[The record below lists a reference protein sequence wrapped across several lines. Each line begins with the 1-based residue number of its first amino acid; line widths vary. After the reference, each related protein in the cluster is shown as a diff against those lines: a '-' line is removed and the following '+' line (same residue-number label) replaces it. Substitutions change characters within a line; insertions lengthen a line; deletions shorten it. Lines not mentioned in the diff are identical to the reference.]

1 MAEGKQIQNNEA
13 AVTRRDVVQVGT
25 AAEVAGLIAASAA
38 AAQTPA
44 ATPSGQQMAQNASNS
59 AATPQGAGTATP
71 RGQNNIRTGEQQP
84 FYDYSPLP
92 KRPKLKWPNG
102 ARVAVFIVPNVEHWD
117 VHDDKGQ
124 MDVRNLPRNDY
135 GLRVAV
141 WRLMEAFTERRIPTT
156 IALNASVCRFYPEL
170 IEAFKARGD
179 ELMGHGITNSE
190 RLNLVSPEQGGAIV
204 RQAVD
209 MIRAASGQRV
219 RGWLGPGLAENDGTL
234 DALKAAGV
242 EYVCDW
248 GPADDQPFPMK
259 NGLHVMPYWVDIND
273 LGLIDRQG
281 TPASVFASYIV
292 DAFDTLYREGGDQ
305 ARVLPI
311 ALHPFLTGAPHRA
324 PHLIKALDYIRGH
337 EHVWF
342 ARGGEILDAYKAATR
357 T

>member
-1 MAEGKQIQNNEA
+1 MGKDDRQASGGDAIS
-13 AVTRRDVVQVGT
+13 RRDILQVSTGT
-25 AAEVAGLIAASAA
+25 AAIAGAAALMAGSSPA
-38 AAQTPA
+38 AAQQP
-44 ATPSGQQMAQNASNS
+44 AQNS
-59 AATPQGAGTATP
+59 A
-71 RGQNNIRTGEQQP
+71 IRTGEPQP
-84 FYDYSPLP
+84 FYDYSPIT

-117 VHDDKGQ
+117 VHDDKGH

-141 WRLMEAFTERRIPTT
+141 WRLMEIFGERRIQTT

-170 IEAFKARGD
+170 IEAFRTRGD
-179 ELMGHGITNSE
+179 ELMGHGVTNSE
-190 RLNLVSPEQGGAIV
+190 HLDTASPAKAVAIV

-209 MIRAASGQRV
+209 MIRNATGQKV
-219 RGWLGPGLAENDGTL
+219 RGWLGPGLGEADGTL
-234 DALKAAGV
+234 DALKAAGI

-248 GPADDQPFPMK
+248 GPADDQPFRLK
-259 NGLHVMPYWVDIND
+259 NGMYAVPYTLDIND

-281 TPASVFASYIV
+281 TPASQFAAYIV
-292 DAFDTLYREGGDQ
+292 DAFDTLYREGEDQ

-324 PHLIKALDYIRGH
+324 PHLAKALDYIKGH
-337 EHVWF
+337 DRVWF
-342 ARGGEILDAYKAATR
+342 ARGGEILDAYRASVTGP